1 MAGREWN
8 CGSSSRRLDWTG
20 LRRQRVI
27 MTSLFAIIRLIMGRL
42 CVSVCEWVFVKNG
55 WDGMQLR
62 LLVHCAKLLL
72 FGRSR
77 PQSSITPEFNC
88 CSSCSSSY
96 KTMAASEAFWPGHYF
111 TIFPWFMIYGQTF
124 KVRANEWL
132 CVYKF
137 VWLGIRIYI
146 VNSIRIELLGL
157 RLSTI
162 YGYRSTATTHGMK
175 GWVEWEE
182 PFGDGNQMMLML
194 WSKDDIALVHKLN
207 LHSSRDGEEKAMFG
221 WPQIK
226 CLWDFIFAKISTFP
240 FAVHWNYSRRGR
252 KRKRRMCSD
261 TPRRTCVLFSYSY
274 QVPMYDGCTT
284 SFLASSRSTKEL
296 RKSVSTARTL
306 CPQFQ
311 GSESLRM

>member
-1 MAGREWN
+1 MNDCVCINLYDWGSEFILLIPFGLN
-8 CGSSSRRLDWTG
+8 CWACGYL
-20 LRRQRVI
+20 
-27 MTSLFAIIRLIMGRL
+27 
-42 CVSVCEWVFVKNG
+42 
-55 WDGMQLR
+55 
-62 LLVHCAKLLL
+62 
-72 FGRSR
+72 
-77 PQSSITPEFNC
+77 
-88 CSSCSSSY
+88 
-96 KTMAASEAFWPGHYF
+96 
-111 TIFPWFMIYGQTF
+111 
-124 KVRANEWL
+124 
-132 CVYKF
+132 
-137 VWLGIRIYI
+137 
-146 VNSIRIELLGL
+146 
-157 RLSTI
+157 LSTA
-162 YGYRSTATTHGMK
+162 TDPQQTTHGMK

-207 LHSSRDGEEKAMFG
+207 LHSSRDGEEKAIFG